1 MNDIFPGIVGGFG
14 LFILG
19 MWLLTENLRSLA
31 SRRLRRAASRWTA
44 NRFSALLWGCLAGGI
59 TQSMS
64 ALTRHAR
71 RVLCTPTLEPRYRHG
86 RPRTML
92 SAEQMRSLPDVFR
105 TITDPRSR
113 YGRRYRLETL
123 LGLAAAATLCG
134 ARGYKAIH
142 EWVCDLSPAMLRHF
156 RCRRVNGA
164 YERPSIYCLR
174 NAIVKVAP
182 EELDA
187 ALRAWFSAHG
197 HDDASLAIDGKTMKG
212 AVDEAGR
219 QVHILGACG
228 HETAIAWGQKKP
240 C

>member
-1 MNDIFPGIVGGFG
+1 
-14 LFILG
+14 
-19 MWLLTENLRSLA
+19 
-31 SRRLRRAASRWTA
+31 
-44 NRFSALLWGCLAGGI
+44 
-59 TQSMS
+59 
-64 ALTRHAR
+64 
-71 RVLCTPTLEPRYRHG
+71 
-86 RPRTML
+86 ML

-197 HDDASLAIDGKTMKG
+197 HDDASRSASRQCQIGMDRPARTKWLVSPVLAPVVPDSS
-212 AVDEAGR
+212 R
-219 QVHILGACG
+219 
-228 HETAIAWGQKKP
+228 
-240 C
+240 